1 MLSQGSISILHSS
14 IWLSKVALP
23 SQCGPGWLRLPS
35 VVHHLREEGKD
46 DEGGRDGGKAEVE
59 RKPGVETRPET
70 KHPKSGY
77 FFKVSFSVVFP
88 FLSPFSP
95 PSPPAPPLPFPSLT
109 LFPFHSTHSDPTIN
123 LFHFLSHRRFSLLHH
138 TS

>member
-23 SQCGPGWLRLPS
+23 SQCGPRWLCLPS
-35 VVHHLREEGKD
+35 EVHHLREEGKD

-70 KHPKSGY
+70 EHPKSGY
-77 FFKVSFSVVFP
+77 FLKFHSLLF
-88 FLSPFSP
+88 FLSSP
-95 PSPPAPPLPFPSLT
+95 PSLLLPLLLLLSPSHL
-109 LFPFHSTHSDPTIN
+109 
-123 LFHFLSHRRFSLLHH
+123 
-138 TS
+138 